1 MKETAVVMKAI
12 VVGATSQQGVTVT
25 TLEDPVT
32 GAFMTAAVA
41 MRVRPGQWLE
51 ESCQE
56 LISDYWERRPWTHRK
71 D

>member
-1 MKETAVVMKAI
+1 MKAI

-32 GAFMTAAVA
+32 GACMRAAVA

-56 LISDYWERRPWTHRK
+56 LISDYWEQQPWTHRR